1 MFFSHVEIFL
11 EFDLAFI
18 SLLHDII
25 VKEDITVTNAMTATD
40 A

>member
-1 MFFSHVEIFL
+1 MLKFFL
-11 EFDLAFI
+11 EFDLTFI

-25 VKEDITVTNAMTATD
+25 VKEDIIVTNAMTATD